1 MNIYYQAHQL
11 RCSLVTEYLEYN
23 NIPYIDYDEW
33 DFSSSKSV
41 LKVPSGKFLW
51 ILPYRILD
59 HLDRETFRNDIK
71 DSDGIIYFAQ
81 YDTAGTD
88 LADYKDYIDTLECEM
103 YFHVDGRMDFLDK
116 RIVSEYIFSEAG
128 MIIQPRLKNTEKRDK
143 DFLLLTVIRKDRPH
157 RKKMVD
163 MLRSHNLL
171 ENFVGNITD
180 VYTDDIAKHKKI
192 TAQLKHEYDIGGKVP
207 LVEKHVGYIGNIPGM
222 KISSTMEPGQGFRSP
237 SHAVPWDLYNQAHYD
252 LVLETAWYGSTFIS
266 EKFLRP
272 LVAEIPFVVCSNPG
286 FYNTLHSYGF
296 ETFSNS
302 IDESFANE
310 PDLDTRVEKIA
321 KAMVD
326 CDPKQLYYDNIE
338 KCKHNF
344 DNLCVQ
350 IHRQRYKFYHDL
362 DVFFE
367 KIRLTK

>member
-1 MNIYYQAHQL
+1 MNIYYQVHQS

-33 DFSSSKSV
+33 DFSSGNSV
-41 LKVPSGKFLW
+41 LKVPTGKFLW
-51 ILPYRILD
+51 ILPYKILEQV
-59 HLDRETFRNDIK
+59 DRETFRNEIK
-71 DSDGIIYFAQ
+71 HSDGIIYFAQ

-88 LADYKDYIDTLECEM
+88 FTVHKDYIDTLECEI
-103 YFHVDGRMDFLDK
+103 YFHTEGPMDFLDE
-116 RIVSEYIFSEAG
+116 RIVSEYAFHQAE
-128 MIIQPRLKNTEKRDK
+128 MISQPRLKNTEKRDK

-180 VYTDDIAKHKKI
+180 AYTDNITEHRKI
-192 TAQLKHEYDIGGKVP
+192 TDQRNHEDVLGGKVP
-207 LVEKHVGYIGNIPGM
+207 LVKEHVGYIGTITGMNISP
-222 KISSTMEPGQGFRSP
+222 TMLEGFRSP
-237 SHAVPWDLYNQAHYD
+237 SHAIPWDLYYQAHYD
-252 LVLETAWYGSTFIS
+252 LVLETTWHSSTFMT
-266 EKFLRP
+266 EKLFRSMI
-272 LVAEIPFVVCSNPG
+272 AEIPFVVCSNPG
-286 FYNTLHSYGF
+286 FYNALHSYGF

-302 IDESFANE
+302 IDESFASE

-367 KIRLTK
+367 KIGLTK